1 MKEAILKQKKERERL
16 LAYDYQERLAQ
27 RTATLYRDSK
37 MIKLIT
43 GPRRAGK
50 SSLALQMLRGQ
61 NFAYLNFDDSALL
74 EGFNESKVEDLLDEV
89 YSGYNYLLLD
99 EVQNLDGWSIW
110 VEKLYRRGTN
120 LVITGSNANMLSDD
134 IAALLS
140 GRYLEI
146 RLYPFSA
153 EEYIQYRQSCGRN
166 MVSENVL
173 YDDFLK
179 YGGYPEIALTP
190 KICEGYLSGL
200 YDSTIVTDI
209 VKRYKVRK
217 VDELYNVADW
227 LLSNFTNAFSVTSLA
242 EDVGMGSVTTV
253 QKYCRYLQN
262 TYLFQFLPRF
272 NNKLKLMNKADRKCY
287 VADNGFVLARAFEL
301 SSNLGRLLENMVA
314 LELLKRGYDLK
325 KYELFYYK
333 SRNDREVDF
342 VCRKGVT
349 IRQLIQVCYDI
360 SSPKTRKREIDSLI
374 ECAEELKVDS
384 LLIITWDQNETV
396 EKNGYTIEVISVRK
410 WTHRQTSACPDAD
423 NVYGKVIS
431 GCDETHG
438 RDGVK

>member
-1 MKEAILKQKKERERL
+1 MKEAILKQKIERDRL
-16 LAYDYQERLAQ
+16 LAYDYQERIAQ
-27 RTATLYRDSK
+27 QTAALYRDSK

-50 SSLALQMLRGQ
+50 SSLALQMLKGQ

-74 EGFNESKVEDLLDEV
+74 DGFDESKVEDLLDEV
-89 YSGYNYLLLD
+89 YNGYKFLLLD
-99 EVQNLDGWSIW
+99 EVQNLTGWSIW

-120 LVITGSNANMLSDD
+120 LIITGSNANMLSDD
-134 IAALLS
+134 IAAILS

-153 EEYIQYRQSCGRN
+153 EEYKSYRQKSEQN
-166 MVSENVL
+166 AVPENVL
-173 YDDFLK
+173 YDNFLK

-190 KICEGYLSGL
+190 QVCEGYISSL
-200 YDSTIVTDI
+200 YDSTIVKDI

-227 LLSNFTNAFSVTSLA
+227 LLSNFTNTFSVTSLT
-242 EDVGMGSVTTV
+242 EDLTMGSVTTV

-262 TYLFQFLPRF
+262 TYLFQYLPRF

-287 VADNGFVLARAFEL
+287 VVDNGYILARAFEL
-301 SSNLGRLLENMVA
+301 SSNLGRLLENMVF
-314 LELLKRGYDLK
+314 LELLKKGYNLK
-325 KYELFYYK
+325 MHELFYYR
-333 SRNDREVDF
+333 SRNDKEVDF

-349 IRQLIQVCYDI
+349 IQQLIQVCYDI

-374 ECAEELKVDS
+374 ECAEELKVNR
-384 LLIITWDQNETV
+384 LLIITWDQDETL
-396 EKNGYTIEVISVRK
+396 EKDGYTIEVISVRN
-410 WTHRQTSACPDAD
+410 WTNR
-423 NVYGKVIS
+423 
-431 GCDETHG
+431 
-438 RDGVK
+438 

>member
-1 MKEAILKQKKERERL
+1 MKEAVLKQKIERDRL
-16 LAYDYQERLAQ
+16 LAYDYQERIAQ
-27 RTATLYRDSK
+27 QTEVLYRDSK

-74 EGFNESKVEDLLDEV
+74 DGFDESKVEDLLDEV
-89 YSGYNYLLLD
+89 YNGYKFLLLD
-99 EVQNLDGWSIW
+99 EVQNLTGWSIW

-120 LVITGSNANMLSDD
+120 LIITGSNANMLSDD
-134 IAALLS
+134 IAAVLS

-153 EEYIQYRQSCGRN
+153 EEYKSYRQKSEQN
-166 MVSENVL
+166 AVPENVL
-173 YDDFLK
+173 YDNFLK

-190 KICEGYLSGL
+190 QVCEGYISSL
-200 YDSTIVTDI
+200 YDSTIVKDI

-227 LLSNFTNAFSVTSLA
+227 LLSNFTNTFSVTSLT
-242 EDVGMGSVTTV
+242 EDLNMGSVTTV

-262 TYLFQFLPRF
+262 TYLFQYLPRF

-287 VADNGFVLARAFEL
+287 VVDNGYILARAFEL
-301 SSNLGRLLENMVA
+301 SSNLGRLLENMVF
-314 LELLKRGYDLK
+314 LELLKKGYNLK
-325 KYELFYYK
+325 MHELFYYR

-349 IRQLIQVCYDI
+349 IQQLIQVCYDI

-374 ECAEELKVDS
+374 ECAEELKVNR
-384 LLIITWDQNETV
+384 LLIITWDQDETL
-396 EKNGYTIEVISVRK
+396 EKEGYTIEVISVRN
-410 WTHRQTSACPDAD
+410 WTSR
-423 NVYGKVIS
+423 
-431 GCDETHG
+431 
-438 RDGVK
+438 

>member
-1 MKEAILKQKKERERL
+1 MKETVLRQKAERDRL
-16 LAYDYQERLAQ
+16 LAYDYQERIAQ
-27 RTATLYRDSK
+27 QTASLYRDSK

-74 EGFNESKVEDLLDEV
+74 DGFDESGVEELLNEV
-89 YSGYNYLLLD
+89 YRDYKFLLLD
-99 EVQNLDGWSIW
+99 EVQNLNGWNIW

-120 LVITGSNANMLSDD
+120 LIITGSNANMLSDD
-134 IAALLS
+134 IAAILS

-146 RLYPFSA
+146 RLYPFSV
-153 EEYIQYRQSCGRN
+153 EEYKGYRQKIELN
-166 MVSENVL
+166 ALPENVI

-190 KICEGYLSGL
+190 KVCEGYLSSL

-242 EDVGMGSVTTV
+242 EDLDMRSVTTV

-262 TYLFQFLPRF
+262 TYLFQYLSRF
-272 NNKLKLMNKADRKCY
+272 SNKLKLMNKADRKCY
-287 VADNGFVLARAFEL
+287 VVDNGFVLARAFEL
-301 SSNLGRLLENMVA
+301 SSNLGRLLENMVF

-325 KYELFYYK
+325 KHELFYYR
-333 SRNDREVDF
+333 SRNDKETDF
-342 VCRKGVT
+342 VCRKGVN
-349 IRQLIQVCYDI
+349 IQQLIQVCYDI
-360 SSPKTRKREIDSLI
+360 SSTKTKKREVGSLV
-374 ECAEELKVDS
+374 ECAEELNVNR
-384 LLIITWDQNETV
+384 LLIITWNQDEIL
-396 EKNGYTIEVISVRK
+396 EMNGYTIEVISVRN
-410 WTHRQTSACPDAD
+410 WTA
-423 NVYGKVIS
+423 GK
-431 GCDETHG
+431 
-438 RDGVK
+438 K

>member
-1 MKEAILKQKKERERL
+1 MKETVLKQKIERDRL
-16 LAYDYQERLAQ
+16 LAYDYQERIAQ
-27 RTATLYRDSK
+27 QTAALYRDSK

-74 EGFNESKVEDLLDEV
+74 DGFDESKVEDLLDEV
-89 YSGYNYLLLD
+89 YNGYKFLLLD
-99 EVQNLDGWSIW
+99 EVQNLTGWSIW

-120 LVITGSNANMLSDD
+120 LIITGSNANMLSDD
-134 IAALLS
+134 IAAILS

-153 EEYIQYRQSCGRN
+153 EEYKSYRQKSEQN
-166 MVSENVL
+166 VVPENVL
-173 YDDFLK
+173 YDNFLK

-190 KICEGYLSGL
+190 QVCEGYISSL
-200 YDSTIVTDI
+200 YDSTIVKDI

-227 LLSNFTNAFSVTSLA
+227 LLSNFTNTFSVTSLT
-242 EDVGMGSVTTV
+242 EDLNMGSVTTV

-262 TYLFQFLPRF
+262 TYLFQYLPRF

-287 VADNGFVLARAFEL
+287 VVDNGYILARAFEL
-301 SSNLGRLLENMVA
+301 SSNLGRLLENLVF
-314 LELLKRGYDLK
+314 LELLKNGYNLK
-325 KYELFYYK
+325 MHELFYYR
-333 SRNDREVDF
+333 SRNDKEVDF

-349 IRQLIQVCYDI
+349 IQQLIQVCYDI

-374 ECAEELKVDS
+374 ECAEELKVNR
-384 LLIITWDQNETV
+384 LLIITWDQDETL
-396 EKNGYTIEVISVRK
+396 EKDGYTIEVISVRN
-410 WTHRQTSACPDAD
+410 WTSR
-423 NVYGKVIS
+423 
-431 GCDETHG
+431 
-438 RDGVK
+438 

>member
-1 MKEAILKQKKERERL
+1 MKEAVLKQKIERDRL
-16 LAYDYQERLAQ
+16 LAYDYQERIAQ
-27 RTATLYRDSK
+27 QTAVLYRDSK

-61 NFAYLNFDDSALL
+61 NFAYLNFDDSTLL
-74 EGFNESKVEDLLDEV
+74 DGFDESKVEDLLDEV
-89 YSGYNYLLLD
+89 YNGYKFLLLD
-99 EVQNLDGWSIW
+99 EVQNLTGWSIW

-120 LVITGSNANMLSDD
+120 LIITGSNANMLSDD
-134 IAALLS
+134 IAAVLS

-153 EEYIQYRQSCGRN
+153 EEYKSYRQKSEQN
-166 MVSENVL
+166 AVPENVL
-173 YDDFLK
+173 YDNFLK

-190 KICEGYLSGL
+190 QVCEGYISSL
-200 YDSTIVTDI
+200 YDSTIVKDI

-227 LLSNFTNAFSVTSLA
+227 LLSNFTNTFSVTSLT
-242 EDVGMGSVTTV
+242 EDLNMGSVTTV

-262 TYLFQFLPRF
+262 TYLFQYLPRF

-287 VADNGFVLARAFEL
+287 VVDNGYILARAFEL
-301 SSNLGRLLENMVA
+301 SSNLGRLLENMVF
-314 LELLKRGYDLK
+314 LELLKKGYNLK
-325 KYELFYYK
+325 MHELFYYR

-349 IRQLIQVCYDI
+349 IQQLIQVCYDI

-374 ECAEELKVDS
+374 ECAEELKVNR
-384 LLIITWDQNETV
+384 LLIITWDQDETL
-396 EKNGYTIEVISVRK
+396 EKEGYTIEVISVRN
-410 WTHRQTSACPDAD
+410 WTSR
-423 NVYGKVIS
+423 
-431 GCDETHG
+431 
-438 RDGVK
+438 

>member
-1 MKEAILKQKKERERL
+1 MIYWMKEAVLKQKIERDRL
-16 LAYDYQERLAQ
+16 LAYDYQERIAQ
-27 RTATLYRDSK
+27 QTAVLYRDSK

-74 EGFNESKVEDLLDEV
+74 DGFDESKVEDLLDEV
-89 YSGYNYLLLD
+89 YNGYKFLLLD
-99 EVQNLDGWSIW
+99 EVQNLTGWSIW

-120 LVITGSNANMLSDD
+120 LIITGSNANMLSDD
-134 IAALLS
+134 IAAVLS

-153 EEYIQYRQSCGRN
+153 EEYKSYRQKSEQN
-166 MVSENVL
+166 AVPENVL
-173 YDDFLK
+173 YDNFLK

-190 KICEGYLSGL
+190 QVCEGYISSL
-200 YDSTIVTDI
+200 YDSTIVKDI

-227 LLSNFTNAFSVTSLA
+227 LLSNFTNTFSVTSLT
-242 EDVGMGSVTTV
+242 EDLNMGSVTTV

-262 TYLFQFLPRF
+262 TFLFQYLPRF

-287 VADNGFVLARAFEL
+287 VVDNGYILARAFEL
-301 SSNLGRLLENMVA
+301 SSNLGRLLENLVF
-314 LELLKRGYDLK
+314 LELLKNGYNLK
-325 KYELFYYK
+325 MHELFYYR

-349 IRQLIQVCYDI
+349 IQQLIQVCYDI

-374 ECAEELKVDS
+374 ECAEELKVNR
-384 LLIITWDQNETV
+384 LLIITWDQDETL
-396 EKNGYTIEVISVRK
+396 EKEGYTIEVISVRN
-410 WTHRQTSACPDAD
+410 WTSR
-423 NVYGKVIS
+423 
-431 GCDETHG
+431 
-438 RDGVK
+438 

>member
-1 MKEAILKQKKERERL
+1 MKEAVLKQNIERDRL
-16 LAYDYQERLAQ
+16 LAYDYQERIAQ
-27 RTATLYRDSK
+27 QTAVLYRDSK

-61 NFAYLNFDDSALL
+61 NFAYLNFDDSTLL
-74 EGFNESKVEDLLDEV
+74 DGFDESKVEDLLDEV
-89 YSGYNYLLLD
+89 YNGYKFLLLD
-99 EVQNLDGWSIW
+99 EVQNLTGWSIW

-120 LVITGSNANMLSDD
+120 LIITGSNANMLSDD
-134 IAALLS
+134 IAAVLS

-153 EEYIQYRQSCGRN
+153 EEYKSYRQKSEQKA
-166 MVSENVL
+166 VPENVL
-173 YDDFLK
+173 YDNFLK

-190 KICEGYLSGL
+190 QVCEGYISSL
-200 YDSTIVTDI
+200 YDSTIVKDI

-227 LLSNFTNAFSVTSLA
+227 LLSNFTNTFSVTSLT
-242 EDVGMGSVTTV
+242 EDLNMGSVTTV

-262 TYLFQFLPRF
+262 TYLFQYLPRF
-272 NNKLKLMNKADRKCY
+272 NNKMKLMNKADRKCY
-287 VADNGFVLARAFEL
+287 VVDNGYIFARAFEL
-301 SSNLGRLLENMVA
+301 ASNLGRLLENMVF
-314 LELLKRGYDLK
+314 LELLKNGYNLK
-325 KYELFYYK
+325 MHELFYYR

-349 IRQLIQVCYDI
+349 IQQLIQVCYDI

-374 ECAEELKVDS
+374 ECAEELKVNR
-384 LLIITWDQNETV
+384 LLIITWDQDETL
-396 EKNGYTIEVISVRK
+396 EKEGYTIEVISVRN
-410 WTHRQTSACPDAD
+410 WTSR
-423 NVYGKVIS
+423 
-431 GCDETHG
+431 
-438 RDGVK
+438 

>member
-1 MKEAILKQKKERERL
+1 MKEAVLKQKIERDRL
-16 LAYDYQERLAQ
+16 LAYDYQERIAQ
-27 RTATLYRDSK
+27 QTAVLYRDSK

-61 NFAYLNFDDSALL
+61 NFAYLNFDDSTLL
-74 EGFNESKVEDLLDEV
+74 DGFDESKVEDLLDEV
-89 YSGYNYLLLD
+89 YNGYKFLLLD
-99 EVQNLDGWSIW
+99 EVQNLTGWSIW

-120 LVITGSNANMLSDD
+120 LIITGSNANMLSDD
-134 IAALLS
+134 IAAVLS

-153 EEYIQYRQSCGRN
+153 EEYKSYRQKSEQN
-166 MVSENVL
+166 AVPENVL
-173 YDDFLK
+173 YDNFLK

-190 KICEGYLSGL
+190 QVCEGYISSL
-200 YDSTIVTDI
+200 YDSTIVKDI

-227 LLSNFTNAFSVTSLA
+227 LLSNFTNTFSVTSLT
-242 EDVGMGSVTTV
+242 EDLNMGSVTTV

-262 TYLFQFLPRF
+262 TYLFQYLPRF
-272 NNKLKLMNKADRKCY
+272 NNKMKLMNKADRKCY
-287 VADNGFVLARAFEL
+287 VVDNGYIFARAFEL
-301 SSNLGRLLENMVA
+301 SSNLGRLLENMVF
-314 LELLKRGYDLK
+314 LELLKNGYNLK
-325 KYELFYYK
+325 MHELFYYR

-349 IRQLIQVCYDI
+349 IQQLIQVCYDI

-374 ECAEELKVDS
+374 ECAEELKVNR
-384 LLIITWDQNETV
+384 LLIITWDQDETL
-396 EKNGYTIEVISVRK
+396 EKEGYTIEVISVRN
-410 WTHRQTSACPDAD
+410 WTSR
-423 NVYGKVIS
+423 
-431 GCDETHG
+431 
-438 RDGVK
+438 

>member
-1 MKEAILKQKKERERL
+1 MICWMKEAVLKQKIERDRL
-16 LAYDYQERLAQ
+16 LAYDYQERIAQ
-27 RTATLYRDSK
+27 QTAVLYRDSK

-61 NFAYLNFDDSALL
+61 NFAYLNFDDSAILD
-74 EGFNESKVEDLLDEV
+74 GFDESKVEDLLDEV
-89 YSGYNYLLLD
+89 YSGYKFLLLD
-99 EVQNLDGWSIW
+99 EVQNLTGWSIW

-120 LVITGSNANMLSDD
+120 LIITGSNANMLSDD
-134 IAALLS
+134 IAAILS

-153 EEYIQYRQSCGRN
+153 EEYKAYRQKSERN
-166 MVSENVL
+166 SIPENVL
-173 YDDFLK
+173 YDNFLK

-190 KICEGYLSGL
+190 QVCEGYISSL
-200 YDSTIVTDI
+200 YDSTIVKDI

-227 LLSNFTNAFSVTSLA
+227 LLSNFTNTFSVTSLT
-242 EDVGMGSVTTV
+242 EDLNMGSVTTV

-262 TYLFQFLPRF
+262 TYLFQYLPRF

-287 VADNGFVLARAFEL
+287 VVDNGYILARAFEL
-301 SSNLGRLLENMVA
+301 SSNLGRLLENLVF
-314 LELLKRGYDLK
+314 LELLKNGYNLK
-325 KYELFYYK
+325 MHELFYYR

-349 IRQLIQVCYDI
+349 IQQLIQVCYDI

-374 ECAEELKVDS
+374 ECAEELKVNR
-384 LLIITWDQNETV
+384 LLIITWDQDETL
-396 EKNGYTIEVISVRK
+396 EKEGYTIEVISVRN
-410 WTHRQTSACPDAD
+410 WTSR
-423 NVYGKVIS
+423 
-431 GCDETHG
+431 
-438 RDGVK
+438 

>member
-1 MKEAILKQKKERERL
+1 MIYWMKEAVLKQKIERDRL
-16 LAYDYQERLAQ
+16 LAYDYQERIAQ
-27 RTATLYRDSK
+27 QTAVLYRDSK

-50 SSLALQMLRGQ
+50 SSLALQMLREQ

-74 EGFNESKVEDLLDEV
+74 DGFDESKVEDLLDEV
-89 YSGYNYLLLD
+89 YNGYKFLLLD
-99 EVQNLDGWSIW
+99 EVQNLTGWSIW

-120 LVITGSNANMLSDD
+120 LIITGSNANMLSDD
-134 IAALLS
+134 IAAVLS

-153 EEYIQYRQSCGRN
+153 KEYKSYRQKSEQN
-166 MVSENVL
+166 AVPENVL
-173 YDDFLK
+173 YDNFLK
-179 YGGYPEIALTP
+179 YGGYPEIALIP
-190 KICEGYLSGL
+190 QVCEGYISSL
-200 YDSTIVTDI
+200 YDSTIVKDI

-227 LLSNFTNAFSVTSLA
+227 LLSNFTNTFSVTSLT
-242 EDVGMGSVTTV
+242 EDLTMGSVTTV

-262 TYLFQFLPRF
+262 TYLFQYLPRF

-287 VADNGFVLARAFEL
+287 VVDNGYILARAFEL
-301 SSNLGRLLENMVA
+301 SSNLGRLLENLVF
-314 LELLKRGYDLK
+314 LELLKNGYNLK
-325 KYELFYYK
+325 MHELFYYR

-349 IRQLIQVCYDI
+349 IQQLIQVCYDI

-374 ECAEELKVDS
+374 ECAEELKVNR
-384 LLIITWDQNETV
+384 LLIITWDQDETL
-396 EKNGYTIEVISVRK
+396 EKDGYTIEVISVRN
-410 WTHRQTSACPDAD
+410 WTSR
-423 NVYGKVIS
+423 
-431 GCDETHG
+431 
-438 RDGVK
+438 

>member
-1 MKEAILKQKKERERL
+1 MICWMKESVLKQKIERDRL
-16 LAYDYQERLAQ
+16 LAYDYQERIAQ
-27 RTATLYRDSK
+27 QTAVLYRDSK

-61 NFAYLNFDDSALL
+61 NFAYLNFDDSTLL
-74 EGFNESKVEDLLDEV
+74 DGFDESKVEDLLDEV
-89 YSGYNYLLLD
+89 YNGYKFLLLD
-99 EVQNLDGWSIW
+99 EVQNLTGWSIW

-120 LVITGSNANMLSDD
+120 LIITGSNANMLSDD
-134 IAALLS
+134 IAAILS

-153 EEYIQYRQSCGRN
+153 EEYKSYRQKSEHN
-166 MVSENVL
+166 AVPENVL
-173 YDDFLK
+173 YDNFLK

-190 KICEGYLSGL
+190 QVCEGYISSL
-200 YDSTIVTDI
+200 YDSTIVKDI

-227 LLSNFTNAFSVTSLA
+227 LLSNFTNTFSVTSLT
-242 EDVGMGSVTTV
+242 EDLNMGSVTTV

-262 TYLFQFLPRF
+262 TYLFQYLPRF

-287 VADNGFVLARAFEL
+287 VVDNGYILARAFDL
-301 SSNLGRLLENMVA
+301 SSNLGRLLENLVF
-314 LELLKRGYDLK
+314 LELLKNGYNLK
-325 KYELFYYK
+325 MHELFYYR

-349 IRQLIQVCYDI
+349 IQQLIQVCYDI

-374 ECAEELKVDS
+374 ECAEELKVNR
-384 LLIITWDQNETV
+384 LLIITWDQDETL
-396 EKNGYTIEVISVRK
+396 EKDGYTIEVISVRN
-410 WTHRQTSACPDAD
+410 WTSR
-423 NVYGKVIS
+423 
-431 GCDETHG
+431 
-438 RDGVK
+438 

>member
-1 MKEAILKQKKERERL
+1 MKETVLKQKIERDRL
-16 LAYDYQERLAQ
+16 LAYDYQERIAQ
-27 RTATLYRDSK
+27 QTAVLYRDSK

-74 EGFNESKVEDLLDEV
+74 DGFDESKVEDLLDEV
-89 YSGYNYLLLD
+89 YNGYKFLLLD
-99 EVQNLDGWSIW
+99 EVQNLTGWSIW

-120 LVITGSNANMLSDD
+120 LIITGSNANMLSDD
-134 IAALLS
+134 IAAILS

-153 EEYIQYRQSCGRN
+153 EEYKSYRQKSEQN
-166 MVSENVL
+166 TVPENVL
-173 YDDFLK
+173 YDNFLK

-190 KICEGYLSGL
+190 QVCEGYISSL
-200 YDSTIVTDI
+200 YDSTIVKDI

-227 LLSNFTNAFSVTSLA
+227 LLSNFTNTFSVTSLT
-242 EDVGMGSVTTV
+242 EDLNMGSVTTV

-262 TYLFQFLPRF
+262 TYLFQYLPRF

-287 VADNGFVLARAFEL
+287 VVDNGYILARAFEL
-301 SSNLGRLLENMVA
+301 SSNLGRLLENLVF
-314 LELLKRGYDLK
+314 LELLKNGYNLK
-325 KYELFYYK
+325 MHELFYYR
-333 SRNDREVDF
+333 SRNDKEVDF

-349 IRQLIQVCYDI
+349 IQQLIQVCYDI

-374 ECAEELKVDS
+374 ECAEELKVNR
-384 LLIITWDQNETV
+384 LLIITWDQDETL
-396 EKNGYTIEVISVRK
+396 EKDGYTIEVISVRN
-410 WTHRQTSACPDAD
+410 WTSR
-423 NVYGKVIS
+423 
-431 GCDETHG
+431 
-438 RDGVK
+438 